1 MKIKLKSLPIILFT
15 IIITTSTIV
24 LAQDDT
30 LNLNN
35 AITISLQNNN
45 RYKIAQEKVH
55 EKSLKINEVWGELWP
70 QFSSDDSATRW
81 VADKGTLTGSDGQY
95 TIDIVKGTIAINPG
109 DFYNKLK
116 ASREDYIISVNDEG
130 KVKSDTIVKTI
141 QLYYGVLLEQEMVKF
156 RMD

>member
-55 EKSLKINEVWGELWP
+55 EKSFKINEVWGELWP
-70 QFSSDDSATRW
+70 QFSSDVS
-81 VADKGTLTGSDGQY
+81 VA
-95 TIDIVKGTIAINPG
+95 
-109 DFYNKLK
+109 
-116 ASREDYIISVNDEG
+116 R
-130 KVKSDTIVKTI
+130 
-141 QLYYGVLLEQEMVKF
+141 
-156 RMD
+156 